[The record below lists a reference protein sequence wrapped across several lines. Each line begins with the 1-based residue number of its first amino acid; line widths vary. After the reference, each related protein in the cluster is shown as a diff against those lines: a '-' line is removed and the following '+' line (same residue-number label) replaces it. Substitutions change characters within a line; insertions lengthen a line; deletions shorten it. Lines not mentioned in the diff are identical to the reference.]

1 MPGEEGR
8 TPVRRPSNI
17 SLVIPRYGVII
28 TGLEKYRNTT
38 DVMIEIWQLIFGEY
52 LFEHVYKYQLYNH
65 FQTLTVEL
73 ILLYV
78 YLRLSQRL

>member
-38 DVMIEIWQLIFGEY
+38 DVMIEIW
-52 LFEHVYKYQLYNH
+52 
-65 FQTLTVEL
+65 
-73 ILLYV
+73 
-78 YLRLSQRL
+78 